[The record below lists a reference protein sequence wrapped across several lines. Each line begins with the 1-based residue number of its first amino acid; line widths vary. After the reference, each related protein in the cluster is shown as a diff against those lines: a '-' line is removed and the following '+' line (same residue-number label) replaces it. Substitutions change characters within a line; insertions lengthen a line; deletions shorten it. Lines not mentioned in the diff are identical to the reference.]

1 MNKKRRELAYKFSR
15 RTNAQWKD
23 LHWNSKLCGA
33 NLLQFIILLVVI
45 LPLLRSEVLAQT
57 RIVQAIPTKSFGYL
71 PLFVAQENG
80 FYNDESLEVISPSCE
95 VCCSAS
101 GASVRRNPLW
111 VSRIWHAGRHEGD
124 AGQSD
129 YLLL

>member
-15 RTNAQWKD
+15 RPNAQWKD

-71 PLFVAQENG
+71 P
-80 FYNDESLEVISPSCE
+80 SLWPRKTVSTMMNPWKLSPQ
-95 VCCSAS
+95 
-101 GASVRRNPLW
+101 L
-111 VSRIWHAGRHEGD
+111 
-124 AGQSD
+124 
-129 YLLL
+129 